1 MEDQAQYHIDQTRA
15 RFWVKILGYPA
26 GLHNSQPQL
35 LHRWDG
41 LPYQVRL
48 RWDWFFRYKAARFQ
62 VEHPHWCIELSHGRI
77 DHIMT
82 DEEAAAKA
90 LADKL
95 QAAKGRYTKIL
106 NRVSAFRAE
115 YTGLFYIEE
124 DPVYQKLIG
133 LLSKAIANLN
143 ELTQKQTD
151 EQAH

>member
-1 MEDQAQYHIDQTRA
+1 MEDPAQYNIDQTRA
-15 RFWVKILGYPA
+15 RFWVKIQGYPA

-62 VEHPHWCIELSHGRI
+62 VEHPRWCIELSHGRI

-95 QAAKGRYTKIL
+95 QAAKARVTRIERQRDAYQEQYAGRH
-106 NRVSAFRAE
+106 
-115 YTGLFYIEE
+115 LFPIWE
-124 DPVYQKLIG
+124 DAIYQKL
-133 LLSKAIANLN
+133 SKKLIEAK
-143 ELTQKQTD
+143 QKLKFLD
-151 EQAH
+151 DGNDN

>member
-15 RFWVKILGYPA
+15 RFWVKIQGYPS

-95 QAAKGRYTKIL
+95 QAAKA
-106 NRVSAFRAE
+106 RVTRIEHKLEAFRVRHKE
-115 YTGLFYIEE
+115 SNSLFPIDQDAVYLAFLEKLWIARDKLRALE
-124 DPVYQKLIG
+124 DQ
-133 LLSKAIANLN
+133 
-143 ELTQKQTD
+143 
-151 EQAH
+151 